1 MGTDDRD
8 SLVLDYYRME
18 RLEQPLDE
26 TPEPW
31 FRWLPAMR
39 VFGVAILVLSLLIAT
54 PWQTPGG
61 FAGAAA
67 MGLLGMLAAA
77 FAVMWIYKPIWRH
90 DTRLLAVHG
99 PFLVVT
105 YGLLLA
111 ISPGFAVLQLLIYPQ
126 VVFSMR
132 LRWSAAGGVAIGLLT
147 ALSVLGSQSGDWAAA
162 APAMIA
168 SILTGVVVVAI
179 AVWIRETIS
188 QSLERRFLIEKLRA
202 TRLELAAAER
212 TAGAAEERA
221 RLAREI
227 HDTLAQGFTS
237 VIVHLEAAAAGLDPA
252 DERAGRH
259 IRAAEDVAR
268 SSLADARSIVWALRP
283 DSIRTAGLPA
293 ALRRVAETM
302 AGTPGAPAV
311 DVEISGESRPLP
323 MDVEVTLLRAAQ
335 EALANVRRH
344 AAASRVVAT
353 LTYFD
358 DEVSLDVADDGRGFD
373 PAIASTS
380 GGMGL
385 LGMRERASALGGRLD
400 IESSAEGTTIAITLP
415 AEALPDRAAEGRTGD
430 QTPEGRSD

>member
-1 MGTDDRD
+1 
-8 SLVLDYYRME
+8 
-18 RLEQPLDE
+18 
-26 TPEPW
+26 
-31 FRWLPAMR
+31 
-39 VFGVAILVLSLLIAT
+39 
-54 PWQTPGG
+54 
-61 FAGAAA
+61 
-67 MGLLGMLAAA
+67 
-77 FAVMWIYKPIWRH
+77 
-90 DTRLLAVHG
+90 
-99 PFLVVT
+99 
-105 YGLLLA
+105 
-111 ISPGFAVLQLLIYPQ
+111 
-126 VVFSMR
+126 
-132 LRWSAAGGVAIGLLT
+132 VAIGLLT